1 MNGPRALLR
10 GISLVGRYPQAW
22 LLLFGANLV
31 SALLLAALPALTLA
45 SGLAQRPVIQDVAD
59 GLDAWLVLESS
70 MSSLA
75 GAALETRAETA
86 GGGPW
91 GTLAALLLLAGL
103 PLAAWLPPAFLEG
116 GLLLTFLRAGPFRWR
131 AFVGACWHWWG
142 VFVLLAAV
150 QGLATILVLAPL
162 ALGLAAAGGAAWAAL
177 PVLALA
183 LALGLALLEYTRILA
198 VARGTRNPFRAFG
211 LAARFVLRRPRAV
224 LGLYALSL
232 TLVALLH
239 ALYRLGLMPL
249 LPLRWW
255 LLVLAVQQSFILL
268 RLGTRL
274 VRLAGASALL
284 RHAEGKPAGPDPTT
298 ENGSLPGGPS

>member
-1 MNGPRALLR
+1 MNGWRALLR
-10 GISLVGRYPQAW
+10 GISLVLRYPQVW
-22 LLLFGANLV
+22 LLLFGANLL
-31 SALLLAALPALTLA
+31 SALLLAALPALGLA

-59 GLDAWLVLESS
+59 GVDAWFVLESS

-75 GAALETRAETA
+75 GMALETQAETA

-91 GTLAALLLLAGL
+91 GILAALILLAGL

-116 GLLLTFLRAGPFRWR
+116 GLLLTFLEAGPFRWR
-131 AFVGACWHWWG
+131 AFLGACWHWWG
-142 VFVLLAAV
+142 VFFLLAAV
-150 QGLATILVLAPL
+150 QGLATILLLAPL
-162 ALGLAAAGGAAWAAL
+162 AVVVATAGGVAWITVPVAALVLAVGLAF
-177 PVLALA
+177 
-183 LALGLALLEYTRILA
+183 LEYTRILA
-198 VARGTRNPFRAFG
+198 VAHGTRNPFQAFG
-211 LAARFVLRRPRAV
+211 MAARFVFGRRPAV
-224 LGLYALSL
+224 FGLYALSL
-232 TLVALLH
+232 VLVALLH

-284 RHAEGKPAGPDPTT
+284 RHGEGEPDTALSAASA
-298 ENGSLPGGPS
+298 SLPG